1 MKGLSPYGAVW
12 AGPRNY
18 NFKWHQ
24 IQWEKLC
31 FGVRGRLEMRCQ
43 ICRLIGGGVKREEQA
58 LHVKGTREDG
68 NSVNA
73 QNVPWRGKRDVKC
86 QVPVYNV
93 PACVA
98 GSRSFKDAQK
108 SFICCNIPLAFKPV
122 HFTVVSKVL
131 VGFFLCSLNIQNQ
144 ISHIWKRSLLSHTAG
159 IFGLWGTDCSH
170 PVSAHPLWP
179 PTSLHVCK

>member
-43 ICRLIGGGVKREEQA
+43 ICRLRGGGVKREEQA

-73 QNVPWRGKRDVKC
+73 QNVPWRGNRDVKC
-86 QVPVYNV
+86 QVSVYNV
-93 PACVA
+93 SACVA

-108 SFICCNIPLAFKPV
+108 SFKCCNIPLASKPV

-131 VGFFLCSLNIQNQ
+131 VGFFCVFPEYSKSDLAHMEEITSQPHCRNTRTLGNRLFPPCLLASPVT
-144 ISHIWKRSLLSHTAG
+144 SHLSA
-159 IFGLWGTDCSH
+159 C
-170 PVSAHPLWP
+170 V
-179 PTSLHVCK
+179 